1 MQKVTCLAILLLLF
15 TLHSCKNAAGA
26 KDSTAAKPASTA
38 YLKDTHLAFTD
49 AVLKTTTAAV
59 REFYAAHNNATVWT
73 HKADRDALL
82 QAIKEAEG
90 DGLLPED
97 YNLNFLTQFE
107 GLTTITEDECLRYDL
122 MMTEAFRKLCTHLFK
137 GKLKPQDVYDDWVL
151 AAKPFDAAKLQT
163 EALENHNIAEAINN
177 CRPKHQVYTS
187 LRHSLALLNNLPDDS
202 KLPQIVWEK
211 PIKPNDS
218 SAKVGIIKQ
227 RLMYWGDLKIDSVNL
242 KYGSDAVVA
251 VKKFQERHGMYPDGI
266 IGKQT
271 ADALNI
277 TRNERREQVIVNLER
292 WRWFPYQF
300 GDRALLINIPTYKLA
315 VLENG
320 KDTVQTYRIVVGKPE
335 RRTPVLESKITDVV
349 FNPTW
354 TVPPTIIKEDLTPAA
369 TKDHTYFANHNMKV
383 YRDGEEVLAEAWNPA
398 EADKYRYV
406 QGPGDENALGRIK
419 FNFRNNFSVYIHDTN
434 HRNLF
439 GGSYRALSSGCV
451 RVQNPFKLAEYVLS
465 GEDGAWDTSKINEIV
480 DAEETENVY
489 IQKSIRVHQLYWTAW
504 MDKGGL
510 QFRDD
515 IYSLDKILYAKL
527 TKDAAGNSLTKSLLS
542 DAHTPGGK

>member
-1 MQKVTCLAILLLLF
+1 MHKVTCLAVALLLF
-15 TLHSCKNAAGA
+15 TLPSCKNAAGA
-26 KDSTAAKPASTA
+26 KENVATKLASTA
-38 YLKDTHLAFTD
+38 YLKDTPITFTGD
-49 AVLKTTTAAV
+49 VLKTTNDAV
-59 REFYAAHNNATVWT
+59 REFYAAHNNTTVWT
-73 HKADRDALL
+73 AKADRNALL
-82 QAIKEAEG
+82 LAIKEAEG

-107 GLTTITEDECLRYDL
+107 GLSMITEDECLRYDL
-122 MMTEAFRKLCTHLFK
+122 MMTEAFRSLSTHLFK
-137 GKLKPQDVYDDWVL
+137 GKLKPQGVYEDWAL

-187 LRHSLALLNNLPDDS
+187 LRHSLALLNSLPDDS

-211 PIKPNDS
+211 AIKPNDS
-218 SAKVGIIKQ
+218 SIAVGIVKQ
-227 RLMYWGDLKIDSVNL
+227 RLMYWGDLKLDSVNT
-242 KYGSDAVVA
+242 KYDADAVAA
-251 VKKFQERHGMYPDGI
+251 VKKFQERHGMYPDGV
-266 IGKQT
+266 IGQHT
-271 ADALNI
+271 AEALNI
-277 TRNERREQVIVNLER
+277 TRNQRREQVIVNLER

-300 GDRALLINIPTYKLA
+300 GDRALLINIPTYKMA

-320 KDTVQTYRIVVGKPE
+320 KDTVQTYRVVVGKPE

-369 TKDHTYFANHNMKV
+369 TKDRTYFAYHNMKI
-383 YRDGEEVLAEAWNPA
+383 YKDGSEVLAEAWNPL

-406 QGPGDENALGRIK
+406 QGPGDDNALGRVK

-439 GGSYRALSSGCV
+439 SGRYRALSSGCV
-451 RVQNPFKLAEYVLS
+451 RVQDPFKLAEYVLNS
-465 GEDGAWDTSKINEIV
+465 EDGNWDNGKIKEMV
-480 DAEETENVY
+480 DAKETENVY

-515 IYSLDKILYAKL
+515 IYSLDKILYDKLKNSGAK
-527 TKDAAGNSLTKSLLS
+527 KLS
-542 DAHTPGGK
+542 S